1 MFVGHKGFIMKKLIY
16 ILLLAGIVVFLAG
29 CSGGL
34 PNIRLPQFNVTA
46 TPPPPVETP
55 SPFVSVTPIPT
66 QNLFATSTPTP
77 LTFTPT
83 VTALGAELFTP
94 TSTETEV
101 PAQLPSLGLPAEASS
116 DYFTPKNTGFL
127 SVLISNNI
135 LYWNEGP
142 CSPRDIKISAFVEDQ
157 ANTNKVVLFMRLRE
171 KKNTLNVTEWGAGAL
186 MIKADNGSY
195 NYDIRTFNI
204 RRYYYFVDAWLEYQL
219 VSLTADRQIIG
230 RTPIYDRNL
239 SLVRCRPVQ

>member
-1 MFVGHKGFIMKKLIY
+1 
-16 ILLLAGIVVFLAG
+16 
-29 CSGGL
+29 L
-34 PNIRLPQFNVTA
+34 PNINLPQFNVSA
-46 TPPPPVETP
+46 TPPPPAESST
-55 SPFVSVTPIPT
+55 PFVSATPLPT
-66 QNLFATSTPTP
+66 QNLFATSTATP

-94 TSTETEV
+94 TSTETDV
-101 PAQLPSLGLPAEASS
+101 PLDVPTPGLPADVGSS

-127 SVLISNNI
+127 SVLISNNT

-142 CSPRDIKISAFVEDQ
+142 CSPRDIKMSAFVEDVV
-157 ANTNKVVLFMRLRE
+157 NTDKVVLFMRLRE

-195 NYDIRTFNI
+195 NYDIRTFNL

-219 VSLTADRQIIG
+219 VAIDKDRQVIG
-230 RTPIYDRNL
+230 RTAIYDRNL

>member
-1 MFVGHKGFIMKKLIY
+1 MLEQRKGFMMKKLIY
-16 ILLLAGIVVFLAG
+16 ILLLGTFLTG

-55 SPFVSVTPIPT
+55 TPFVSATPIPT

-94 TSTETEV
+94 TSTETDV
-101 PAQLPSLGLPAEASS
+101 PFDISTPGLPADAGSS

-135 LYWNEGP
+135 MYWNEGP

-157 ANTNKVVLFMRLRE
+157 ANTDKVVLFMRLRE

-186 MIKADNGSY
+186 MVKADNGSF
-195 NYDIRTFNI
+195 NYDIRTFNL

-219 VSLTADRQIIG
+219 VALTQDRQIIG

-239 SLVRCRPVQ
+239 SLVRCRPVP